1 MDANN
6 QLLSG
11 TKLPKQALKLEK
23 KSPLEESTPS
33 CKLRPLH
40 TEKEKNAIS
49 LVGLSLIKSNASDPP
64 SDPKKHRI
72 F

>member
-1 MDANN
+1 MDASNN
-6 QLLSG
+6 QI
-11 TKLPKQALKLEK
+11 TAKLPKHTIKLEQK
-23 KSPLEESTPS
+23 TRFDESTPS

-49 LVGLSLIKSNASDPP
+49 LIGLSLTKSSASDPP
-64 SDPKKHRI
+64 SDPKKPRI